1 MAGWRWLGRV
11 GGNCL
16 LPYCVIRMPNAMRS
30 CSLRMP
36 NCSLVGVS
44 TSSYDVFLSGGML
57 LSAVNRKH
65 NDHRYMKSILKAT
78 AILSSGSLVSILVGL
93 VSAKFSALLLGPS
106 GVGYMGL
113 LQSTLSLVV
122 LVAGMGGISAGLVR
136 AGARARAEEN
146 IRQEAALR
154 SGAWMLCW
162 CLGGLAVVLIFVLRG
177 PLSRV
182 MLGG

>member
-36 NCSLVGVS
+36 NCSLVGES
-44 TSSYDVFLSGGML
+44 ISSCDVFLSGGML
-57 LSAVNRKH
+57 SAVDRKH

-146 IRQEAALR
+146 IRQEA
-154 SGAWMLCW
+154 
-162 CLGGLAVVLIFVLRG
+162 
-177 PLSRV
+177 
-182 MLGG
+182 